1 MRMRGVPSLGIAT
14 RSLRRRVRQIQ
25 TALTN
30 AARSSLPDRCLR
42 RFSWS
47 DHAALHATA
56 ADFDFSH
63 RHLIAHAAL

>member
-1 MRMRGVPSLGIAT
+1 MRRRVIQSLGIVT

-30 AARSSLPDRCLR
+30 AARSSLPDRSLR

-47 DHAALHATA
+47 DHAALHVTA

-63 RHLIAHAAL
+63 LHLIAHAAL